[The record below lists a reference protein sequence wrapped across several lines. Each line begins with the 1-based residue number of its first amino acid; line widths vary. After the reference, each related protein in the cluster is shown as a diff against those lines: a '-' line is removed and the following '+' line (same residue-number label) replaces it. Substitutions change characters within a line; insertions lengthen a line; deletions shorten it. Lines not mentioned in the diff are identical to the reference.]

1 MPIWKV
7 GCETEQKRTLFFDSC
22 TLALKIDANL
32 LNSIHY
38 VTSEFFQQ
46 LQDVDQ
52 VAEVS
57 GMIGRVR
64 VCKIKTL
71 IFYAS

>member
-1 MPIWKV
+1 M
-7 GCETEQKRTLFFDSC
+7 KRSKREHCFFDCC
-22 TLALKIDANL
+22 TRALKIDAILVNF
-32 LNSIHY
+32 IHY

-52 VAEVS
+52 VAKVS
-57 GMIGRVR
+57 AMIGRVR